1 MAARYYSTWPGG
13 PGCSKEYPLIS
24 GIRADKTILLKQHE
38 SSHHNA
44 EEVFLSA
51 PSRRELRVGK
61 CNIPSNERG
70 EDNRWEYFKHRLH
83 IWKLKRCYLCQKF
96 DHMRARCS
104 DKKRSRV
111 CSRWHLMGCVKNMTS
126 ETGCMHQLLG
136 EWETLCLES
145 EVRNHTHRDYER
157 SFKERRNF
165 MRQHFIYASLFR
177 TLILVEPSNSF
188 MWTEVDILTSVE
200 SLMQGLEKDMMDS
213 IEKQR
218 FQPENFTSCIMWKK
232 LADHLFA
239 RKARLGMPW
248 TTGQKIAIG
257 KRSLSA
263 AELGTGDNNN
273 SIKKHITCDQKPSL
287 KKKCRATDSVR

>member
-44 EEVFLSA
+44 EEVFVSA

-70 EDNRWEYFKHRLH
+70 EDNRWEYFKHRQH

-96 DHMRARCS
+96 DYMRARCS

-145 EVRNHTHRDYER
+145 EVRNHTHRGYER

-200 SLMQGLEKDMMDS
+200 SLMQGLEKRYDGFHRETKIPTRELHQLYHVKKIGRPS
-213 IEKQR
+213 FCE
-218 FQPENFTSCIMWKK
+218 ESTSWNALNNRSKNCN
-232 LADHLFA
+232 
-239 RKARLGMPW
+239 RKS
-248 TTGQKIAIG
+248 
-257 KRSLSA
+257 SLSA

-287 KKKCRATDSVR
+287 KKKCKATDSVR